1 MNNKKTRMKILSGS
15 SHPQL
20 AKQIAKHLNSHLIPC
35 TLDKFNNNE
44 IRVEIKENIRNEDIF
59 IIQTGSNTNDYS
71 INDILMETM
80 IMIDACKRSN
90 SKSITLIM
98 PFYPY
103 ARQDKKN
110 ESRSPISAKVVA
122 NMLEGSGID
131 RLVVMDLHAQQIQG
145 FFNIPVDNLYS
156 LPLVMDLFSKED
168 LQDMVIVSP
177 DAGGIKRALKFGKYL
192 NLPTLFMHKDRN
204 YQVKGQI
211 DRMILVGD
219 PELLKGKT
227 ALILDDMTDTCG
239 TLLKCAEEC
248 SKYGTKDCLAVIT
261 HGVFSDLGLKRISE
275 SNYISKIYSSNT
287 LPEINHKRIE
297 YFDISNLI
305 SKVVDCLVTGN
316 SISDLFPSSGDL

>member
-1 MNNKKTRMKILSGS
+1 MKKRRTNMKIISGS
-15 SHPQL
+15 SHPKL
-20 AKQIAKHLNSHLIPC
+20 AKEIASYLDTKLIPC

-59 IIQTGSNTNDYS
+59 IIQTGSNTEEYS

-90 SKSITLIM
+90 SKSITLVM

-122 NMLEGSGID
+122 NMLEHSGID

-145 FFNIPVDNLYS
+145 FFDIPVDNLYS
-156 LPLVMDLFSKED
+156 LSLVMNLFSKQD
-168 LQDMVIVSP
+168 LEDMVIVSP

-219 PELLKGKT
+219 PDLLKGKT
-227 ALILDDMTDTCG
+227 VLILDDMSDTCG

-248 SKYGTKDCLAVIT
+248 SKYGVKDCQSVIT
-261 HGVFSDLGLKRISE
+261 HGVFSNLGLKRISE

-297 YFDISNLI
+297 YFNISELLA
-305 SKVVDCLVTGN
+305 KVVKCLVTGS
-316 SISDLFPSSGDL
+316 SISDLFPSTDL

>member
-1 MNNKKTRMKILSGS
+1 MKLLAGS
-15 SHPQL
+15 SHPRL
-20 AKQIAKHLNSHLIPC
+20 ANEISNFLNIKLTPC
-35 TLDKFNNNE
+35 VLDKFNNNE
-44 IRVEIKENIRNEDIF
+44 IRVEIKENIRNEHVF
-59 IIQTGSNTNDYS
+59 IIQTGANVKDYS
-71 INDILMETM
+71 INDILIETM

-156 LPLVMDLFSKED
+156 LPLVMKIF
-168 LQDMVIVSP
+168 QDTNDFVIISP
-177 DAGGIKRALKFGKYL
+177 DAGGIKRALKFGQYM
-192 NLPTLFMHKDRN
+192 NIPVLFMHKDRN
-204 YQVKGQI
+204 YQVTGQI

-219 PELLKGKT
+219 STLLKDKT
-227 ALILDDMTDTCG
+227 ILILDDMTDTAG

-248 SKYGTKDCLAVIT
+248 SKYNIKDCQAVIT

-275 SNYISKIYSSNT
+275 TSYISKIYSSNT
-287 LPEINHKRIE
+287 LPEISHKRIE
-297 YFDISNLI
+297 YFSI
-305 SKVVDCLVTGN
+305 SKMIANVINCLVTGN
-316 SISDLFPSSGDL
+316 SISDLFPN

>member
-1 MNNKKTRMKILSGS
+1 MKKKKIMKLLSGS
-15 SHPQL
+15 SHSQL
-20 AKQIAKHLNSHLIPC
+20 AKDIAKYLHMNLCPC
-35 TLDKFNNNE
+35 TLDKFSNNE

-59 IIQTGSNTNDYS
+59 IIQTGSNINGYS

-80 IMIDACKRSN
+80 IMIDACRRSN

-122 NMLEGSGID
+122 NMLEHSGID

-156 LPLVMDLFSKED
+156 LPLVMNLFTRDQLK
-168 LQDMVIVSP
+168 DMVIVSP
-177 DAGGIKRALKFGKYL
+177 DAGGMKRALKFGKYL

-204 YQVKGQI
+204 YQIKGQI
-211 DRMILVGD
+211 DQMILVGD
-219 PELLKGKT
+219 ANILKNKT
-227 ALILDDMTDTCG
+227 VLILDDMADTCG

-248 SKYGTKDCLAVIT
+248 FKYGSRDCQAVIT
-261 HGVFSDLGLKRISE
+261 HGVFSELGIERISN
-275 SNYISKIYSSNT
+275 SKYISKIYSSNT
-287 LPEINHKRIE
+287 LPEIDHERIQ
-297 YFDISNLI
+297 YFNI
-305 SKVVDCLVTGN
+305 SKLVSQVIDCLVTGN
-316 SISDLFPSSGDL
+316 SISDLFVY

>member
-1 MNNKKTRMKILSGS
+1 MKLLAGS
-15 SHPQL
+15 SHPRL
-20 AKQIAKHLNSHLIPC
+20 ANEISNFLNIKLTPC
-35 TLDKFNNNE
+35 VLDKFNNNE
-44 IRVEIKENIRNEDIF
+44 IRVEIKENIRNEHVF
-59 IIQTGSNTNDYS
+59 IIQTGANVKDYS
-71 INDILMETM
+71 INDILIETM

-156 LPLVMDLFSKED
+156 LPLVMKIF
-168 LQDMVIVSP
+168 QDTNDFVIISP
-177 DAGGIKRALKFGKYL
+177 DAGGIKRALKFGQYM
-192 NLPTLFMHKDRN
+192 NIPVLFMHKDRN
-204 YQVKGQI
+204 YQVTGQI

-219 PELLKGKT
+219 STLLKDKT
-227 ALILDDMTDTCG
+227 VLILDDMTDTAG

-248 SKYGTKDCLAVIT
+248 SKYNIKDCQAVIT

-275 SNYISKIYSSNT
+275 TSYISKIYSSNT
-287 LPEINHKRIE
+287 LPEISHKRIE
-297 YFDISNLI
+297 YFSI
-305 SKVVDCLVTGN
+305 SKMIANVINCLVTGN
-316 SISDLFPSSGDL
+316 SISDLFPN